1 MSKIKPQIK
10 KNNPSKSNY
19 STGWNIFGAVCMI
32 GEMVLT
38 LFGAK
43 GLRIRKNNHEWFK
56 NLIFIRQVACV

>member
-19 STGWNIFGAVCMI
+19 SNGWCPVCMI

-38 LFGAK
+38 LLGGAK
-43 GLRIRKNNHEWFK
+43 NKK
-56 NLIFIRQVACV
+56 KQP

>member
-38 LFGAK
+38 LLGGA
-43 GLRIRKNNHEWFK
+43 NNK
-56 NLIFIRQVACV
+56 KK

>member
-19 STGWNIFGAVCMI
+19 STGWNIFGTVCLI

-43 GLRIRKNNHEWFK
+43 NKK
-56 NLIFIRQVACV
+56 K